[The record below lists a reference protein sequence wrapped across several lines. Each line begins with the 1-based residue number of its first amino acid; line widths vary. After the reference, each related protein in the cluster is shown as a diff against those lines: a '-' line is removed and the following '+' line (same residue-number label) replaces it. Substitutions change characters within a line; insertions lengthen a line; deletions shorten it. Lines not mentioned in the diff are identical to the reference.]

1 MSRYLIIGGAGFLG
15 IHLTKKILE
24 HKKNKVDLVDNFS
37 RGKKD
42 IFFKNILI
50 NKNVRH
56 YNFDLSE
63 KIITKKFKK
72 NYDYIFNLAAI
83 VGVKNVLEN
92 PLDVLIKNIIIQ
104 KNSIEICIN
113 QKRLKRFIFISTSE
127 VYYASLKNKLI
138 RFPTPEDNVITVDNH
153 DNPRA
158 TYMLS
163 KIYCEAI
170 TGLAK
175 INYTIVRPHNVY
187 GPRMGMAHVIPELI
201 FKINKSNSK
210 NMKILNGNFKRTFCF
225 IDDAI
230 NMILSLTYSKKAN
243 KKIFN
248 IGIQEPETKI
258 IKIAKLIAKLENKK
272 IVFKSVLSKYE
283 SPIRR
288 APNTKKMYKFIK
300 KIKTTT
306 LINGLKKTLSWYKEN
321 QIK

>member
-1 MSRYLIIGGAGFLG
+1 M
-15 IHLTKKILE
+15 HLTKKILE
-24 HKKNKVDLVDNFS
+24 NKKNKVDLVDNFS

-42 IFFKNILI
+42 IFFKNISK
-50 NKNVRH
+50 NKRVRN
-56 YNFDLSE
+56 YNLDFAS
-63 KIITKKFKK
+63 KIISKKFKK

-104 KNSIEICIN
+104 KNTIEICTN
-113 QKRLKRFIFISTSE
+113 QKKLKRFIFISTSE
-127 VYYASLKNKLI
+127 VYYASLKKKLI
-138 RFPTPEDNVITVDNH
+138 RFPTPEDNIITIDNH
-153 DNPRA
+153 DNPRS

-175 INYTIVRPHNVY
+175 INYTIIRPHNVY

-201 FKINKSNSK
+201 SKIHKTNLK
-210 NMKILNGNFKRTFCF
+210 NMKILNGDYKRTFCF
-225 IDDAI
+225 VDDAI

-248 IGIQEPETKI
+248 IGIQKPEIKI
-258 IKIAKLIAKLENKK
+258 IELAKFIAKLENKK
-272 IVFKSVLSKYE
+272 IAFKSVLSKYE

-306 LINGLKKTLSWYKEN
+306 LIDGLKKTLSWYMEN